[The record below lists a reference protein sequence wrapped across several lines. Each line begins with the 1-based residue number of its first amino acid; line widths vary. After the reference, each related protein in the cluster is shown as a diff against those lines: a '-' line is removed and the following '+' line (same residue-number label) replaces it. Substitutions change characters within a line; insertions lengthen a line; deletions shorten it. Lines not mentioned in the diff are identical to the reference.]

1 MDKMDGGEGGE
12 IKREPA
18 PGGRPWADGMKLRA
32 SERHI
37 CPFPSVYCGSRSSA
51 KHWTVARIWPP
62 TSDSAVAVCHW
73 WSREGGGGWAINVAG
88 RHVARSSGGSPTS
101 DRRVSLPSLRERPP
115 APTNDAGG
123 AGAASGKQSHLAPR
137 PTSSRLP
144 IPQMDGMLECC
155 RSYMRDSPP
164 QRGVSPCEGRTKVR
178 ERAGGVGAPMLSH
191 DAPASAALLQCG
203 VATLGSGEPRALG
216 G

>member
-1 MDKMDGGEGGE
+1 MVKMDGGEGGE

-18 PGGRPWADGMKLRA
+18 PGGRPWADAMKLRA

-88 RHVARSSGGSPTS
+88 RHVARSSGGSPT
-101 DRRVSLPSLRERPP
+101 
-115 APTNDAGG
+115 
-123 AGAASGKQSHLAPR
+123 QR
-137 PTSSRLP
+137 PTGL
-144 IPQMDGMLECC
+144 
-155 RSYMRDSPP
+155 SPVA
-164 QRGVSPCEGRTKVR
+164 Q
-178 ERAGGVGAPMLSH
+178 GAPSRSNQRCRGSRSSEREVVTPSTSADVQPPPHTPDGWHARMLSQLH
-191 DAPASAALLQCG
+191 ARLTATERCIPVRGQDKGTGTSGRSWGTDALP
-203 VATLGSGEPRALG
+203 
-216 G
+216 